1 MFCGPNKRAKVVR
14 TPLYESAGRGAVTQT
29 ASLSSPGLH
38 GPTGLGCSLA
48 TVTHGEGEGAGVR
61 KWFFFGERRQ
71 RQGFIRTVG
80 ALHRNDPRHT
90 KAGLSAMR
98 DQFSVV
104 IKYDHA

>member
-1 MFCGPNKRAKVVR
+1 MFF
-14 TPLYESAGRGAVTQT
+14 
-29 ASLSSPGLH
+29 LSGK
-38 GPTGLGCSLA
+38 GG
-48 TVTHGEGEGAGVR
+48 
-61 KWFFFGERRQ
+61 

-80 ALHRNDPRHT
+80 ALQRNDPRHT

>member
-1 MFCGPNKRAKVVR
+1 M
-14 TPLYESAGRGAVTQT
+14 TQT

-48 TVTHGEGEGAGVR
+48 TVTHGEGERAAVR
-61 KWFFFGERRQ
+61 KWVFFWGGEGR

-80 ALHRNDPRHT
+80 ALQRTDPRHT

-104 IKYDHA
+104 IKYDLA